1 MDNRENVKIRRVEAN
16 VMGTII
22 EYDEYYMINP
32 ETKEEVF
39 DRNLEIE
46 NNTRLYDIYKKKMN
60 LSASSE
66 NKNIDVS
73 KR

>member
-1 MDNRENVKIRRVEAN
+1 MLWEQSLN
-16 VMGTII
+16 MMSII
-22 EYDEYYMINP
+22 WFNP

-46 NNTRLYDIYKKKMN
+46 NDTRLYDIYKKKMN

-66 NKNIDVS
+66 NKNIDES

>member
-1 MDNRENVKIRRVEAN
+1 MNNRENVKIRKVETN

-46 NNTRLYDIYKKKMN
+46 NILDYMI
-60 LSASSE
+60 S
-66 NKNIDVS
+66 I
-73 KR
+73 KRK